1 MIISKKILLI
11 EDSLTQAAQFRFH
24 FEKLGYE
31 IEIANDGKSGLKK
44 LEAYQPD
51 LIVLDLLLPGELDG
65 LAVCRAIKGNPANP
79 QIRTIPV
86 LMFSGENKLNL
97 MNEAYRSGADYY
109 VVKAHDGLKTLQ
121 TIIEAAFARRAR
133 MARRETAAPRSQ
145 V

>member
-86 LMFSGENKLNL
+86 LMFSG
-97 MNEAYRSGADYY
+97 ADYY